1 MTTPAQIADQLR
13 AASFL
18 EGFTDAHLWKLA
30 RHVVPLELQP
40 DETIF
45 TEGEARQR
53 FAILVSGA
61 VAIEKSADGRSTR
74 LVTLGPGEA
83 VGEGLLLD
91 DSRHGTT
98 ARVIMPGTAMVL
110 TRQQLDDIT
119 REAPQLYAALVAR
132 AARAISDR
140 LRKADATLVGRGR
153 TLGFGGHRTRVE
165 KDLLGEREVPY
176 EALYGIQTLRALEN
190 FPITG
195 IPLREFPVLI
205 EALATVKEASALT
218 NRELGLLEQQHC
230 DVIVRAAREIRA
242 GRHHEHFLVDMIQGG
257 AGTSTN
263 MNANEVIA
271 NRALELLN
279 EARGRYDVVSPN
291 DHVNLSQSTNDVYP
305 TAVRLALHR
314 SLAGLRAELA
324 RLADSF
330 EDKGTEFAPLL
341 KMGRTQMQD
350 AVPMTLGQEFMA
362 FSHTLRED
370 VDRLAEAQNLIREI
384 NLGAT
389 AIGTGI
395 NAPAGYADLVA
406 RRLAE
411 VSEIDVL
418 TAPDLVEATSDTGA
432 FVQLSGVMKRTAT
445 KLSKICND
453 LRLLSSGPRAGFG
466 EINLPAM
473 QPGSSIMPGKV
484 NPVIPEVVNQVCF
497 DVIGGDVTVT
507 MAAEA
512 GQLQLNAFEPVIA
525 YRLLRGIDMMRNA
538 CLVLRERCVT
548 GITANADRMRHFV
561 EHSIGIVTALVPVI
575 GYQAA
580 SDVAKTALATGR
592 GVFDIVL
599 ERGLLTRAQLD
610 EALNPETM
618 TAPRRSPQGF
628 TQEYVAPGGKASP

>member
-1 MTTPAQIADQLR
+1 MTTPAEIADLLR
-13 AASFL
+13 NTSFL

-30 RHVVPLELQP
+30 RHVTPRALSA
-40 DETIF
+40 DEVIF
-45 TEGEARQR
+45 AEGEPRQR
-53 FAILVSGA
+53 FAVLVSGA
-61 VAIEKSADGRSTR
+61 VAIEKSSEGRSTR

-91 DSRHGTT
+91 DSNHGTT
-98 ARVIMPGTAMVL
+98 ARVIMPGQCVL
-110 TRQQLDDIT
+110 MTRTQLDDIT

-132 AARAISDR
+132 AARAISER
-140 LRKADATLVGRGR
+140 LRRADATLVGRGR
-153 TLGFGGHRTRVE
+153 TLGFGANRTRTE
-165 KDLLGEREVPY
+165 HDLLGEREVPY
-176 EALYGIQTLRALEN
+176 EALYGVQTLRALEN

-205 EALATVKEASALT
+205 EALAAVKEAAAMT
-218 NRELGLLEQQHC
+218 NHELGLLDKGHA
-230 DVIVRAAREIRA
+230 DVIIRAAREIRA

-271 NRALELLN
+271 NRALELL
-279 EARGRYDVVSPN
+279 EHPRGAYDQVGPN

-305 TAVRLALHR
+305 TAVRIALHKSLGLFR
-314 SLAGLRAELA
+314 SELS
-324 RLADSF
+324 RLANAF
-330 EDKGTEFAPLL
+330 HDKGVEFAPLI

-362 FSHTLRED
+362 FANTLRED
-370 VDRLAEAQNLIREI
+370 VERLAEAQLLIREI

-395 NAPAGYADLVA
+395 NAPPGYADLVA
-406 RRLAE
+406 RKLAE
-411 VSEIDVL
+411 VSEVAVV

-432 FVQLSGVMKRTAT
+432 FVQLSGIMKRTAT

-484 NPVIPEVVNQVCF
+484 NPVIPEVMNQVCF

-525 YRLLRGIDMMRNA
+525 YRLLRGLDMLRNA
-538 CLVLRERCVT
+538 CAVLRERCIT
-548 GITANADRMRHFV
+548 GITANPDRMRYFV

-575 GYQAA
+575 GYEAA
-580 SDVAKTALATGR
+580 SDVARTALASGR

-599 ERGLLTRAQLD
+599 ERQLLTREQLD
-610 EALNPETM
+610 DILNPAAM
-618 TAPRRSPQGF
+618 TAPRNV
-628 TQEYVAPGGKASP
+628 TQEFSTVSAPST

>member
-1 MTTPAQIADQLR
+1 MTTPAEIADALR
-13 AASFL
+13 ATSFL
-18 EGFTDAHLWKLA
+18 EGFTDAHLWKLS
-30 RHVVPLELQP
+30 RHVTPLTLVP
-40 DETIF
+40 DDTIF
-45 TEGEARQR
+45 NEGEARQR
-53 FAILVSGA
+53 FAILLSGA
-61 VAIEKSADGRSTR
+61 VAIEKSSDGRTTR
-74 LVTLGPGEA
+74 LVTLGAGEA

-91 DSRHGTT
+91 DSAHGTT

-110 TRQQLDDIT
+110 ARDQLDDIT

-132 AARAISDR
+132 AARAISMR
-140 LRKADATLVGRGR
+140 LRRADATLVGRGR
-153 TLGFGGHRTRVE
+153 TLGFGGHRTRQE
-165 KDLLGEREVPY
+165 HDLLGERDVPY
-176 EALYGIQTLRALEN
+176 EALYGVQTLRALEN

-205 EALATVKEASALT
+205 ESLAAVKEAAAQT
-218 NRELGLLEQQHC
+218 NLELGLLEQEHA
-230 DVIVRAAREIRA
+230 DVIIRAAREIRA

-271 NRALELLN
+271 NRALELSN
-279 EARGRYDVVSPN
+279 QQRGAYDVISPN

-305 TAVRLALHR
+305 TAVRIALHK
-314 SLAGLRAELA
+314 SLSGFRVELA
-324 RLADSF
+324 RLADAF
-330 EDKGTEFAPLL
+330 GAKGAEFAPLI

-362 FSHTLRED
+362 FSHTLQED
-370 VDRLAEAQNLIREI
+370 VDRLGEAQSLIREI

-395 NAPAGYADLVA
+395 NAPPGYAALACKHLAVI
-406 RRLAE
+406 AE
-411 VSEIDVL
+411 VPVI
-418 TAPDLVEATSDTGA
+418 TAFDLVEATSDTGA

-497 DVIGGDVTVT
+497 EVIGGDVTVT

-525 YRLLRGIDMMRNA
+525 YRLLRGIDMLRNA
-538 CLVLRERCVT
+538 CMVLRERCVT
-548 GITANADRMRHFV
+548 GITANADRMRYFV
-561 EHSIGIVTALVPVI
+561 EHSIGIVTALVPVL
-575 GYQAA
+575 GYEVAT
-580 SDVAKTALATGR
+580 DIAKTALASGR
-592 GVFDIVL
+592 GVFDLVL
-599 ERGLLTRAQLD
+599 ERKLLTREQLD
-610 EALNPETM
+610 EILNPAAM
-618 TAPRRSPQGF
+618 TAPRD
-628 TQEYVAPGGKASP
+628 TQEFSTVTIPSA